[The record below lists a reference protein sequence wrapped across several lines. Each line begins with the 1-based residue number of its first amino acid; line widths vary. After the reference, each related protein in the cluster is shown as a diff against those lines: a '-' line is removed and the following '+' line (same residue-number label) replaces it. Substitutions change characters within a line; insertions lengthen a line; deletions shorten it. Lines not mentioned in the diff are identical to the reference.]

1 MQSTTRY
8 QDPRPPAPPRYR
20 ILQALVNTTNSFWWK
35 DGVDDMESP
44 ESLRRWLRL
53 HGALEPRA
61 TVSKRDLTMMRDFRE
76 GLRALMRAHAGVA
89 PGADALAVWNEL
101 LRKTGL
107 QLQFDRR
114 GEPKIE
120 SAGPGITAAIARM
133 SNLILEATIVG
144 EWDRFKACR
153 RCGWAFY
160 DRSRNRHGR
169 WCRMEVCGNH
179 VKSQAFRAR
188 KRKQL
193 AIGA

>member
-1 MQSTTRY
+1 MKATSRY
-8 QDPRPPAPPRYR
+8 QDPRLPAPPRYR
-20 ILQALVNTTNSFWWK
+20 ILQALVNTTNRFWWK
-35 DGVDDMESP
+35 GGVDDLECP
-44 ESLRRWLRL
+44 QSLRRWLRT
-53 HGALEPRA
+53 HGALELRS
-61 TVSKRDLTMMRDFRE
+61 TVSKRDLRMMRGFRE

-120 SAGPGITAAIARM
+120 SAGSGITGAVALM
-133 SNLILEATIVG
+133 SNLILEATIAG